1 MFACAHK
8 ISGTP
13 GLGRRGACAR
23 LGLMSSSRTQ
33 TILITGAS
41 SGLGAEMARQFA
53 AKGYDLALCA
63 RRLDRLEVL
72 RAEIAAAEPSRR
84 VEIRTLD
91 VNDDEQVFEVFRAFR
106 ADFGTIDR
114 VVINAGLGKGAPI
127 GTGGHAANKQTAM
140 TNFVAALAQIE
151 ATMEIFR
158 EQNAGHLVVISS
170 MSAMRGMPGAGTTY
184 AATKAGVAHL
194 AEGLRVEL
202 MGTPIEVS
210 VIYPGYI
217 RSEMNARVR
226 NAPFIVPTE
235 KGVRAMVDAIER
247 GKPRAYV
254 PAWPWVPVG
263 AALNFLPLP
272 LVRRFM
278 G

>member
-1 MFACAHK
+1 MAK
-8 ISGTP
+8 
-13 GLGRRGACAR
+13 
-23 LGLMSSSRTQ
+23 

-41 SGLGAEMARQFA
+41 SGLGEEMARQFA
-53 AKGYDLALCA
+53 DLGYDLALCA
-63 RRLDRLEVL
+63 RRTDRLDALKTELATGHPGQRFEV
-72 RAEIAAAEPSRR
+72 RP
-84 VEIRTLD
+84 LD
-91 VNDDEQVFEVFRAFR
+91 VTDDEQVFKVFHALV
-106 ADFGTIDR
+106 ADLGRIDR
-114 VVINAGLGKGAPI
+114 VVVNAGVGSGAPI
-127 GTGGHAANKQTAM
+127 GTGKPETNKQTAM

-217 RSEMNARVR
+217 RSEMNARAR

-263 AALNFLPLP
+263 AALKYLPLP